1 MVKHKGIKAMPD
13 AETKRRCISGK
24 AADEVRL

>member
-13 AETKRRCISGK
+13 AETVNHCISGK